1 MPIEPRIPHDDL
13 VVRHD
18 VWSEGVDAPPIPARV
33 FNLPHYRCTLSEP
46 DGFPCAPPIV
56 FHKGSP
62 EERWHGWTTA
72 KVIEA
77 LIKHMEYFESTDFKC
92 DENKEIL
99 EHLRAAHKATE
110 KRRDE
115 REDRG
120 VLYDHK
126 TP

>member
-1 MPIEPRIPHDDL
+1 MAITPRIPHDDL
-13 VVRHD
+13 VVTHTVNEDSD
-18 VWSEGVDAPPIPARV
+18 VDGLSRY
-33 FNLPHYRCTLSEP
+33 FTTLSEP
-46 DGFPCAPPIV
+46 DGTTVAMIG

-62 EERWHGWTTA
+62 EKAWHGWTTA

-77 LIKHMEYFESTDFKC
+77 LIAHMDYHQGTPFACEQNE
-92 DENKEIL
+92 EIL
-99 EHLRAAHKATE
+99 GHLKAAHKATE

-115 REDRG
+115 RKGRG